1 MEAEVQRKE
10 REARK
15 AREDAIRWREEQ
27 QRTAHIEDQN
37 RQLKIQVKQHTSHL
51 KLACTQLNDVH

>member
-1 MEAEVQRKE
+1 MSCRMEAEVQRKE

-15 AREDAIRWREEQ
+15 AREEAIRWRAEQ

-37 RQLKIQVKQHTSHL
+37 RQLKIQVK
-51 KLACTQLNDVH
+51 